1 MSSKP
6 PLILLFPD
14 VYLHDRLPALADF
27 IHKVEKKKTGR
38 LPLTPMDNLHLENKR
53 KSWNKSLEV

>member
-27 IHKVEKKKTGR
+27 IHKVEKKTGR
-38 LPLTPMDNLHLENKR
+38 LPLTPMDNLHLENKQK
-53 KSWNKSLEV
+53 KSRNKSLEV

>member
-27 IHKVEKKKTGR
+27 KHKVEKKTGR
-38 LPLTPMDNLHLENKR
+38 LPLTPMDNLHLENK
-53 KSWNKSLEV
+53 KKNYETNL